1 MITESIVEQAALNWL
16 REQGYEILSGLAIA
30 PGEPAAER
38 LDYKQVFLFDR
49 LQTKLEDLNPNIPL
63 EGLQEALRKV
73 RLFSH
78 PTLIENNRAFH
89 RLLVEGVD
97 VEFRDKA
104 GEIVH
109 DKVWLIDFTNP
120 DSNEFLAVNQFTVE
134 EGHFNRRADVVV
146 FINGL
151 PLAVLELKNITDA
164 NATIRKAFD
173 QLQTYK
179 AQIPSL
185 FNTNALLV
193 ISDGHQAKLGTI
205 TSDWERFMAWRT
217 VTGKELVPPGSLQLE
232 TLLKGVFAKERLLDI
247 IRNFIVFEESC
258 QTGAASPLKK
268 IAGYQFHAVN
278 KAVESTVRAAGFQ
291 RSAAVPAAGLSGVS
305 PRHGTP
311 GGTPGELAGGD
322 ACATGDRRAGVIWHT
337 QGSGKS
343 LSMVFYAGKIVQ
355 HPAMENPTLVVLTDR
370 NDLDG
375 QLHDTFSACA
385 DLLRQ
390 KPVQAESREH
400 LRELLKVASG
410 GVVFTTIQKFMP
422 PGRDGS
428 PSRPSESGAPGGS
441 ALPVS
446 NRRNIVVIADEAHR
460 SQYDFID
467 GFAKHMRDALPK
479 ASFIGFTG
487 TPIEK
492 GDKNTQAVFG
502 DYIDVYD
509 ILQAK
514 EDHAT
519 VPIYYEARLAKI
531 DLKPEE
537 RPKIDP
543 SFEEV
548 TEDAEAATKESLRR
562 KWAQLEAMVGTE
574 KRIGLVAEDLVKH
587 WEARLGAMDG
597 KAMVV
602 CMSRRICVEL
612 YEAIRRLRP
621 QWHDDDDAKGVMK
634 IVMSGSASDKLEWQQ
649 HIRNKPRREE
659 LAKNFKNAKH
669 PFKMVI
675 VRDMWLTGF
684 DAPCLHTMY
693 ADKPMKGHGLM
704 QAIARVNRVFKDKP
718 GGLVVDYLGLAE
730 ELKLALAD
738 YTNSKGKGEIK
749 LDQEEAVAV
758 MLEKYEKVCAILHGF
773 DYQSAAEAA
782 PAQRM
787 PLIAQAVEHVLQQK
801 DGKPRYL
808 LAVMEL
814 SRAFALS
821 VPHEK
826 ALEIRDEVGFF
837 QEVRAVLSKPI
848 DGGDGKKSPEEYE
861 AAVRQIVSRAIA
873 SDKVI
878 DIFDAAGLK
887 KPDISILS
895 DEFLAEVQHLP
906 QRNLAVELLQKLLN
920 NELKIRS
927 TKYLVQSRSF
937 AEMLEVT
944 IRKYQN
950 RTIEAAQVIA
960 ELIELAKKMR
970 EGHQRGEKLGLN
982 DDEVAFY
989 DALEVN
995 DSAVKVLGEP
1005 TLKDIARELVTQ
1017 VRKSVTIDWTLRE
1030 AAQAQIRVIVRRI
1043 LRKYGYPPDKQERA
1057 TQTVLEQAKLLC
1069 AEWANI

>member
-1 MITESIVEQAALNWL
+1 MSAEPSRITESVVEAAALNWL
-16 REQGYEILSGLAIA
+16 AGLGYEVLSGLTIA

-38 LDYKQVFLFDR
+38 ADYQQAFLFDR
-49 LQTKLEDLNPNIPL
+49 LQTKLEDLNPKIPL
-63 EGLQEALRKV
+63 EGLQEALRKI
-73 RLFSH
+73 RLISH

-97 VEFRDKA
+97 VEFRSKS

-109 DKVWLIDFTNP
+109 DKVWLIDFANP
-120 DSNEFLAVNQFTVE
+120 AANEFLAVNQFTVE

-146 FINGL
+146 FINGI
-151 PLAVLELKNITDA
+151 PLAVLELKNIADES
-164 NATIRKAFD
+164 ATIRKAFD
-173 QLQTYK
+173 QFQTYK

-185 FNTNALLV
+185 FNSNALLV
-193 ISDGHQAKLGTI
+193 ISDGHEARLGTV
-205 TSDWERFMAWRT
+205 TSDWERFMTWRT
-217 VTGKELVPPGSLQLE
+217 ITGKELVPPGSLQLE
-232 TLLKGVFAKERLLDI
+232 TLLKGVFDKHRLLDL
-247 IRNFIVFEESC
+247 IRNFVVFEDDGEKVV
-258 QTGAASPLKK
+258 KK
-268 IAGYQFHAVN
+268 LAGYHQFHAVN
-278 KAVESTVRAAGFQ
+278 KAVATTVEASR
-291 RSAAVPAAGLSGVS
+291 
-305 PRHGTP
+305 
-311 GGTPGELAGGD
+311 
-322 ACATGDRRAGVIWHT
+322 ATGDRRAGVIWHT

-355 HPAMENPTLVVLTDR
+355 HPAMENPTIVMLTDR
-370 NDLDG
+370 NDLDD
-375 QLHDTFSACA
+375 QLFDTFSFCKE
-385 DLLRQ
+385 LLRQ
-390 KPVQAESREH
+390 IPVQAESREH
-400 LRELLKVASG
+400 LRELLNVASG
-410 GVVFTTIQKFMP
+410 GVVFTTIQKFFP
-422 PGRDGS
+422 D
-428 PSRPSESGAPGGS
+428 EKGGKHPLLS
-441 ALPVS
+441 D
-446 NRRNIVVIADEAHR
+446 RRNIVVIADEAHR

-487 TPIEK
+487 TPIES

-509 ILQAK
+509 ILQSK
-514 EDHAT
+514 EDKAT

-543 SFEEV
+543 NFDEV
-548 TEDAEAATKESLRR
+548 TEDAEATVKESLRR
-562 KWAQLEAMVGTE
+562 KWAQLEAMVGTD
-574 KRIGLVAEDLVKH
+574 KRIALVAEDLVKH
-587 WEARLGAMDG
+587 WEARYAAMEG

-612 YEAIRRLRP
+612 YKALRKLRP
-621 QWHDDDDAKGVMK
+621 DWHHDDDDKGTMK
-634 IVMSGSASDKLEWQQ
+634 IVMSGSPSDTLEWQQ
-649 HIRNKPRREE
+649 HIRNKPRREQM
-659 LAKNFKNAKH
+659 AKNFKNPKH
-669 PFKMVI
+669 AFKIVI

-684 DAPCLHTMY
+684 DAPSLHTMY
-693 ADKPMKGHGLM
+693 VDKPMRGHGLM

-730 ELKLALAD
+730 ELKLALAN
-738 YTNSKGKGEIK
+738 YTNSKGKGEIT

-758 MLEKYEKVCAILHGF
+758 MREKYEQVCAILHGF
-773 DYQSAAEAA
+773 DYQGAAETTAA
-782 PAQRM
+782 KRL
-787 PLIAQAVEHVLQQK
+787 PLIAQAAEHVLQQK

-814 SRAFALS
+814 SKAFALA
-821 VPHEK
+821 VPNDE

-837 QEVRAVLSKPI
+837 QEVRAVLAKSI
-848 DGGDGKKSPEEYE
+848 SEGGGKSPEELE
-861 AAVRQIVSRAIA
+861 LAVRQIVSRAIS

-895 DEFLAEVQHLP
+895 DEFLAEVKHLP

-927 TKYLVQSRSF
+927 KKYLVQSRSF
-937 AEMLEVT
+937 AEMLEAT
-944 IRKYQN
+944 IRRYQN

-970 EGHQRGEKLGLN
+970 EGHKRGAKLGLT

-1005 TLKDIARELVTQ
+1005 TLKDIARELVSH

-1030 AAQAQIRVIVRRI
+1030 AAQAQIRVLVRRI
-1043 LRKYGYPPDKQERA
+1043 LRKYGYPPDKQEKA

-1069 AEWANI
+1069 GEWAETVS

>member
-1 MITESIVEQAALNWL
+1 MRLNESIVEQAALDWL
-16 REQGYEILSGLAIA
+16 GGLGYEVLSGLMIA

-38 LDYKQVFLFDR
+38 ADYKQVFVFDR
-49 LQTKLEDLNPNIPL
+49 LQTKLEDLNPKIPL
-63 EGLQEALRKV
+63 EGLQEALRKI
-73 RLFSH
+73 RLISH
-78 PTLIENNRAFH
+78 PTLIENNRVFH

-97 VEFRDKA
+97 VEFGNAD
-104 GEIVH
+104 GQIVH
-109 DKVWLIDFTNP
+109 DKVWLIDFANP
-120 DSNEFLAVNQFTVE
+120 EANEFLAVNQFTVE

-146 FINGL
+146 FINGI
-151 PLAVLELKNITDA
+151 PLAVLELKNIADES
-164 NATIRKAFD
+164 ATIRKAFD
-173 QLQTYK
+173 QFQTYK

-185 FNTNALLV
+185 FHSNALLV

-205 TSDWERFMAWRT
+205 TSDWERFMTWRT
-217 VTGKELVPPGSLQLE
+217 ITGKELVPPGSLQLE
-232 TLLKGVFAKERLLDI
+232 TLLKGVFDKHRLLDL
-247 IRNFIVFEESC
+247 IRNFIVFEDDGEKV
-258 QTGAASPLKK
+258 TKK
-268 IAGYQFHAVN
+268 LAGYHQFHAVN
-278 KAVESTVRAAGFQ
+278 KAVETTLRAAGVQ
-291 RSAAVPAAGLSGVS
+291 QCSAAVAAAGLSGVS
-305 PRHGTP
+305 PLGGTP
-311 GGTPGELAGGD
+311 GGTPGKPAGGD
-322 ACATGDRRAGVIWHT
+322 ACATRGTGDRRAGVIWHT

-355 HPAMENPTLVVLTDR
+355 HPAMENPTIVMLTDR
-370 NDLDG
+370 NDLDD
-375 QLHDTFSACA
+375 QLFDTFSFCKE
-385 DLLRQ
+385 LLRQ
-390 KPVQAESREH
+390 IPVQAESRDH
-400 LRELLKVASG
+400 LRKLLDVASG
-410 GVVFTTIQKFMP
+410 GVVFTTIQKFFP
-422 PGRDGS
+422 D
-428 PSRPSESGAPGGS
+428 EKGGKHPLLS
-441 ALPVS
+441 D
-446 NRRNIVVIADEAHR
+446 RRNIIVIADEAHR

-487 TPIEK
+487 TPIES

-509 ILQAK
+509 ILQSR
-514 EDHAT
+514 EDKAT

-543 SFEEV
+543 NFEEV
-548 TEDAEAATKESLRR
+548 TEDAEESTKESLRR
-562 KWAQLEAMVGTE
+562 KWAQLEAMVGTD
-574 KRIGLVAEDLVKH
+574 KRIALVAEDLVKH
-587 WEARLGAMDG
+587 WEARYAAMEG

-612 YEAIRRLRP
+612 YKAIEKLRP
-621 QWHDDDDAKGVMK
+621 AWHHDDDDKGTMK
-634 IVMSGSASDKLEWQQ
+634 IVMSGSASDHLDWQK
-649 HIRNKPRREE
+649 HIRSKKRREE
-659 LAKNFKNAKH
+659 LAKAFKNPKK
-669 PFKMVI
+669 PFRIVI

-684 DAPCLHTMY
+684 DAPSLHTMY
-693 ADKPMKGHGLM
+693 VDKPMRSHGLM

-730 ELKLALAD
+730 ELKQALAD
-738 YTNSKGKGEIK
+738 YTNSKGKGDIT

-758 MLEKYEKVCAILHGF
+758 MLEKYEQVCAILHGF
-773 DYQSAAEAA
+773 DYGAAAETTAA
-782 PAQRM
+782 KRL
-787 PLIAQAVEHVLQQK
+787 PLIAQAAEHVLQQK

-808 LAVMEL
+808 LAVTEL
-814 SRAFALS
+814 SKAFALS
-821 VPHEK
+821 VPHDS

-837 QEVRAVLSKPI
+837 QEIRAVLAKSI
-848 DGGDGKKSPEEYE
+848 SEGGGKSPEELDL
-861 AAVRQIVSRAIA
+861 AVRQIVSRAIS

-927 TKYLVQSRSF
+927 KKYLVQSRSF
-937 AEMLEVT
+937 AEMLEAT
-944 IRKYQN
+944 IRRYQN

-960 ELIELAKKMR
+960 ELIDLAKQMR
-970 EGHQRGEKLGLN
+970 EGQKRGEKLGLT

-989 DALEVN
+989 DALETN

-1005 TLKDIARELVTQ
+1005 ALKNIARELVSH

-1030 AAQAQIRVIVRRI
+1030 SAQAQIRVLVRRI
-1043 LRKYGYPPDKQERA
+1043 LRKYGYPPDKQEKA

-1069 AEWANI
+1069 GDWAEQT